1 MKKSDPDVQYLNKKL
16 KFVLQSLVL
25 SPIKQAPFHAMQGF
39 VTFELFIFR
48 SLFRA
53 LALRPKSELRS
64 SRAPAEFS
72 ELRSG
77 SRSGRKIGVA
87 LLPALRP
94 SGARAPGCAPTKVKI
109 MNTHC
114 SIKSGSTVYYNKEA
128 QIMTQLFKTIVS
140 SN

>member
-1 MKKSDPDVQYLNKKL
+1 M
-16 KFVLQSLVL
+16 
-25 SPIKQAPFHAMQGF
+25 
-39 VTFELFIFR
+39 
-48 SLFRA
+48 
-53 LALRPKSELRS
+53 RS

-87 LLPALRP
+87 LRPALRP

-114 SIKSGSTVYYNKEA
+114 SIKSGSTVYYYKEA

-140 SN
+140 SNSGSFLARKFKPIVDSISIVWKTANSWRIHFENQCILANFQ

>member
-1 MKKSDPDVQYLNKKL
+1 MIKKNW
-16 KFVLQSLVL
+16 
-25 SPIKQAPFHAMQGF
+25 
-39 VTFELFIFR
+39 FECRQQII
-48 SLFRA
+48 RA
-53 LALRPKSELRS
+53 LALRQKPELRS

-87 LLPALRP
+87 LRPALRP
-94 SGARAPGCAPTKVKI
+94 SGARAPGRAPTKVKI

-114 SIKSGSTVYYNKEA
+114 SIKSGSTVYYYKEA
-128 QIMTQLFKTIVS
+128 QIMTQLLKTIVS